1 MKYLFSDRSNKAKA
15 SEIREILKL
24 TEKPEVISF
33 AGGLPAPELF
43 PVEDIKKVMN
53 EVMEKEP
60 YVALQYSTTEGYT
73 PLREAIL
80 EQRLKP
86 AGIHGSVDNI
96 LITSG
101 SQQALDLSGKV
112 FFNEGDVVIVEKPSY
127 LGAINVLKTYGVKFV
142 EVEMDDDGI
151 IIEKLEEAINNN
163 DNVKLIYTIP
173 DFQNPTGRCLT
184 VERRKAL
191 AKLAAKYKVPVIED
205 SPYGELMLE
214 GDPLPPVKSF
224 DKEGYVIYF
233 GSFSKTFCPG
243 FRIGWVFA
251 DSEIINKYVIM
262 KQSSDLQTSTIDQRI
277 VGYYM
282 NNYNL
287 DEHIKKIKAVYTKRK
302 NLMISTMEEFFPK
315 EVKFTRSKGGLFTWV
330 ELKENMDSVKL
341 LEEALKEDVA
351 FVPGVSFFPNGDKKN
366 YFRLNYS
373 NMPEDRIVEGVKRL
387 SKVLDKY
394 YN

>member
-1 MKYLFSDRSNKAKA
+1 MKYLFSERSNKAKA

-60 YVALQYSTTEGYT
+60 YVALQYSTTEGY
-73 PLREAIL
+73 PSLRESIL
-80 EQRLKP
+80 NQRLKP
-86 AGIHGSVDNI
+86 HGMNGTIDNI

-112 FFNEGDVVIVEKPSY
+112 FFNEGDVVIVENPSY

-151 IIEKLEEAINNN
+151 IIEKLEEAIKNNQ
-163 DNVKLIYTIP
+163 NVKLIYTIP
-173 DFQNPTGRCLT
+173 DFQNPTGKCLP

-191 AKLAAKYKVPVIED
+191 AEVAAKYKIPVIED
-205 SPYGELMLE
+205 APYAELMLE
-214 GDPLPPVKSF
+214 GNPLPSVKSF

-251 DSEIINKYVIM
+251 DAEIINKYVIM

-282 NNYNL
+282 NNYDLNK
-287 DEHIKKIKAVYTKRK
+287 HIEKIKSVYTKRK
-302 NLMISTMEEFFPK
+302 DLMLSTMEEYFPK
-315 EVKFTRSKGGLFTWV
+315 AVKFTRSKGGLFTWV
-330 ELKENMDSVKL
+330 ELKEDMDSVKL
-341 LEEALKEDVA
+341 LEEALEENVA
-351 FVPGVSFFPNGDKKN
+351 FVPGISFFPKGDKKN
-366 YFRLNYS
+366 FFRLNYS
-373 NMPEDRIVEGVKRL
+373 NMPEERIVEGIKRL
-387 SKVLDKY
+387 SKVLKKHY
-394 YN
+394 